1 MEKTF
6 EAEVGGKK
14 LVIGSGRYAQQ
25 TNGSVTVQ
33 YGDTKVL
40 ATVVMSDDVRGEVDY
55 FPLMVDYEEKL
66 YAAGKIKGSRFI
78 KKEGRPS
85 DEAVISSRVIDRA
98 LRPLFPQHI
107 RNDIQVI
114 VDVLS
119 FDEEN
124 DPDIPAL
131 IAASCALTISDIPF
145 SQIMAAVR
153 VGQVDGELVLNPTFA
168 ARQKSI
174 IDLILAVTGEGKV
187 IMVEAGAKEADEETF
202 LTAVEFGKK
211 HVKKVIDLI
220 AKAQKEIG
228 KEKKDLPAP
237 EIDEKLKQKVEE
249 LASAKLNDILF
260 TEQKTER
267 KKIIYNL
274 GDEIVA
280 QLIEEFGEEQKIN
293 IKNTY
298 FATLERLISEGVFKD
313 EKRIGGR
320 KMDEIRTLDIEAG
333 ALPRVHG
340 SGYFMRGETQ
350 VLTITTLGSP
360 GKEQIIDGMEE
371 EYKKRFMHH
380 YNFPPFSVGEVQ
392 PLRGPSRRDIGHG
405 ALAEKALEAV
415 VPDKEDFP
423 YTIRLVS
430 EVLGSNGSSS
440 MASTC
445 GSSLALMDAGVPIK
459 KAVAGIAMGLVQNG
473 NGDYKILT
481 DLQDLE
487 DTVGGMDFKVAGT
500 TDGITAVQM
509 DTKTHGLTD
518 DMVADTF
525 AQAKKARLELLEAM
539 NKVIDK
545 PRPELS
551 EYAPRIVTF
560 KINPEKIRDVIGPGG
575 KMINAII
582 DKTGVEIDIED
593 DGSVTITSVDEKKM
607 QEARTWV
614 DDLTKEAELGEEYTG
629 KVVRIMD
636 FGAFVEI
643 FPGTD
648 GMIHISKLSKQRVN
662 KVEDVVKMGDTV
674 KVKVIEI
681 DEMGRI
687 NLALIDK

>member
-6 EAEVGGKK
+6 ETEIGGKK
-14 LVIGSGRYAQQ
+14 LIIGAGRFAQQ
-25 TNGSVTVQ
+25 ANGSVTVQ

-40 ATVVMSDDVRGEVDY
+40 ATAVISEGMREEVDY

-145 SQIMAAVR
+145 SQTMAAVR
-153 VGQVDGELVLNPTFA
+153 VGQIDGEWVLNPTFE
-168 ARQKSI
+168 ARKKSVL
-174 IDLILAVTGEGKV
+174 DLILAVTGEGKI
-187 IMVEAGAKEADEETF
+187 IMVEAGAKEVDEETF
-202 LTAVEFGKK
+202 LAAVEFGEKQ
-211 HVKKVIDLI
+211 VKKVIDLI
-220 AKAQKEIG
+220 TKVQKKIG

-237 EIDEKLKQKVEE
+237 EIDAKLKQKVEK
-249 LASAKLNDILF
+249 LASTKLNDILF
-260 TEQKTER
+260 AEQKAER
-267 KKIIYNL
+267 KKIIYDL
-274 GDEIVA
+274 GDEIA
-280 QLIEEFGEEQKIN
+280 TQLAEEFGEDQKTN
-293 IKNTY
+293 IKNIY
-298 FATLERLISEGVFKD
+298 FATLERLVSEGVFKE

-320 KMDEIRTLDIEAG
+320 KMEEIRTLDIEAG
-333 ALPRVHG
+333 ALPRIHG

-350 VLTITTLGSP
+350 VLTIATLGSP

-371 EYKKRFMHH
+371 EFKKRFMHH
-380 YNFPPFSVGEVQ
+380 YNFPPFSVGEVR

-415 VPDKEDFP
+415 VPDKKDFP

-430 EVLGSNGSSS
+430 EVLESNGSSS
-440 MASTC
+440 MAATC

-459 KAVAGIAMGLVQNG
+459 KAVAGIAMGLVQNDS
-473 NGDYKILT
+473 GDYKILT

-487 DTVGGMDFKVAGT
+487 DTEGGMDFKIAGT
-500 TDGITAVQM
+500 VDGITVVQM

-518 DMVADTF
+518 DMVVDTVK
-525 AQAKKARLELLEAM
+525 QAKKARLELLEAM

-551 EYAPRIVTF
+551 KYAPRIEIF

-575 KMINAII
+575 KMINEII
-582 DKTGVEIDIED
+582 DETGVEIDIED
-593 DGSVTITSVDEKKM
+593 DGSVTITSVSGESM
-607 QEARTWV
+607 QKARSWIEE
-614 DDLTKEAELGEEYTG
+614 LTKEAEVGVEYTG
-629 KVVRIMD
+629 KVVKIMD
-636 FGAFVEI
+636 FGAFVEL

-648 GMIHISKLSKQRVN
+648 GMIHISKLSRQRVN
-662 KVEDVVKMGDTV
+662 RVEDVVKVGDTV

-681 DEMGRI
+681 DDMGRV
-687 NLALIDK
+687 NLALISK

>member
-1 MEKTF
+1 T
-6 EAEVGGKK
+6 
-14 LVIGSGRYAQQ
+14 
-25 TNGSVTVQ
+25 
-33 YGDTKVL
+33 
-40 ATVVMSDDVRGEVDY
+40 
-55 FPLMVDYEEKL
+55 
-66 YAAGKIKGSRFI
+66 
-78 KKEGRPS
+78 
-85 DEAVISSRVIDRA
+85 
-98 LRPLFPQHI
+98 
-107 RNDIQVI
+107 
-114 VDVLS
+114 
-119 FDEEN
+119 
-124 DPDIPAL
+124 
-131 IAASCALTISDIPF
+131 
-145 SQIMAAVR
+145 MAAVR
-153 VGQVDGELVLNPTFA
+153 VGKVDGEFVLNPTIED
-168 ARQKSI
+168 RQKSI
-174 IDLILAVTGEGKV
+174 IDLILSVTGEGKV

-202 LTAVEFGKK
+202 VAAVEFGKK

-220 AKAQKEIG
+220 EKVQKKVG
-228 KEKKDLPAP
+228 KEKKDMSAP
-237 EIDEKLKQKVEE
+237 KIDDKLKAKVEE

-260 TEQKTER
+260 TEQKSER
-267 KKIIYNL
+267 KKIIYDL
-274 GDEIVA
+274 GDEIAA
-280 QLIEEFGEEQKIN
+280 QLAEEFGEEQKTN

-298 FATLERLISEGVFKD
+298 FATLERLISEGVFKE

-320 KMDEIRTLDIEAG
+320 KIDEIRALDIDAG
-333 ALPRVHG
+333 VLPRIHG
-340 SGYFMRGETQ
+340 SGYFLRGETQ

-445 GSSLALMDAGVPIK
+445 GASLALMDAGVPIK
-459 KAVAGIAMGLVQNG
+459 KAVAGIAMGLVQNDKG
-473 NGDYKILT
+473 EYKILT

-487 DTVGGMDFKVAGT
+487 DTEGGMDFKIAGT
-500 TDGITAVQM
+500 RDGITAVQM
-509 DTKTHGLTD
+509 DTKTHGITD

-525 AQAKKARLELLEAM
+525 TQAKKARLELLEAM
-539 NKVIDK
+539 GKVIDK
-545 PRPELS
+545 PRAELS
-551 EYAPRIVTF
+551 EHAPRIEIF

-575 KMINAII
+575 KMINEII

-593 DGSVTITSVDEKKM
+593 DGSVTITSTDSVKM
-607 QEARTWV
+607 KEARSWV
-614 DDLTKEAELGEEYTG
+614 EELTKEAKAGEEYTG

-636 FGAFVEI
+636 FGAFVEL

-648 GMIHISKLSKQRVN
+648 GMIHISKLSKERVN

-674 KVKVIEI
+674 VVKVIEI
-681 DEMGRI
+681 DDMNRI
-687 NLALIDK
+687 NLALVSK

>member
-6 EAEVGGKK
+6 ETEIGGKK
-14 LVIGSGRYAQQ
+14 LIIGAGRFAQQ
-25 TNGSVTVQ
+25 ANGSVTVQ

-40 ATVVMSDDVRGEVDY
+40 ATAVISEGMREEVDY

-145 SQIMAAVR
+145 SQTMAAVR
-153 VGQVDGELVLNPTFA
+153 VGQIDGEWVLNPTFE
-168 ARQKSI
+168 ARKKSVL
-174 IDLILAVTGEGKV
+174 DLILAVTGEGKI
-187 IMVEAGAKEADEETF
+187 IMVEAGAKEVDEETF
-202 LTAVEFGKK
+202 LAAVEFGEKQ
-211 HVKKVIDLI
+211 VKKVIDLI
-220 AKAQKEIG
+220 TKVQKKIG

-237 EIDEKLKQKVEE
+237 EIDAKLKQKVEK
-249 LASAKLNDILF
+249 LASTKLNDILF
-260 TEQKTER
+260 AEQKAER
-267 KKIIYNL
+267 KKIIYDL
-274 GDEIVA
+274 GDEIA
-280 QLIEEFGEEQKIN
+280 TQLAEEFGEDQKTN
-293 IKNTY
+293 IKNIY
-298 FATLERLISEGVFKD
+298 FATLERLVSEGVFKE

-320 KMDEIRTLDIEAG
+320 KMEEIRTLDIEAG
-333 ALPRVHG
+333 ALPRIHG

-350 VLTITTLGSP
+350 VLTIATLGSP

-371 EYKKRFMHH
+371 EFKKRFMHH
-380 YNFPPFSVGEVQ
+380 YNFPPFSVGEVR

-415 VPDKEDFP
+415 VPDKKDFP

-440 MASTC
+440 MAATC

-459 KAVAGIAMGLVQNG
+459 KAVAGIAMGLVQNDS
-473 NGDYKILT
+473 GDYKILT

-487 DTVGGMDFKVAGT
+487 DTEGGMDFKIAGT
-500 TDGITAVQM
+500 VDGITVVQM

-518 DMVADTF
+518 DMVVDTVK
-525 AQAKKARLELLEAM
+525 QAKKARLELLEAM

-551 EYAPRIVTF
+551 KYAPRIEIF

-575 KMINAII
+575 KMINEII
-582 DKTGVEIDIED
+582 DETGVEIDIED
-593 DGSVTITSVDEKKM
+593 DGSVTITSVSGESM
-607 QEARTWV
+607 QKARSWIEE
-614 DDLTKEAELGEEYTG
+614 LTKEAEVGVEYTG
-629 KVVRIMD
+629 KVVKIMD
-636 FGAFVEI
+636 FGAFVEL

-648 GMIHISKLSKQRVN
+648 GMIHISKLSRQRVN
-662 KVEDVVKMGDTV
+662 RVEDVVKVGDTV

-681 DEMGRI
+681 DDMGRV
-687 NLALIDK
+687 NLALISK